1 MTMALEGIKILDLS
15 RTPPVPFCTMIL
27 GDLGAEI
34 IKIDIPS
41 GASRLRTRAPSARQK
56 RNALYQASA
65 RNKKSIGL
73 NLQSEEA
80 RQIVYQMAEKADIVI
95 EGFRPGVVKRL
106 GVDYETISKINP
118 RIIYCS
124 ISSYG
129 QDGPYRDVIAHD
141 LNSISM
147 GGALDLIG
155 QKGGRPI
162 IPLNLL
168 ADFGGSGMCAA
179 IGILSALIARNKT
192 GKGQYIDI
200 SLLDSVILLLSSL
213 ASGYFSSNIVPKRGE
228 QILSGGDYPCY
239 NIYDTKDGK
248 LISIACLEP
257 YIWADFCREIGKE
270 EFIPYQIN
278 PKKWEE
284 VSSYLKQLFLTKT
297 RDEWFDLMSQKNIFI
312 SKVYSLDEVFT
323 DPQVRHREMVLEVEH
338 PTEGKVK
345 QVGIAIKLSDTP
357 GKIRTL
363 ASLPGEHTNEILIG
377 LGYSEQRISEL
388 RQAGAI
394 S

>member
-1 MTMALEGIKILDLS
+1 MTTALEGIKILDLS
-15 RTPPVPFCTMIL
+15 RAAPGPFCTMIL

-34 IKIDIPS
+34 IKIDVPS
-41 GASRLRTRAPSARQK
+41 GVSRLRTGAPSERER
-56 RNALYQASA
+56 RNALYQASG

-73 NLQSEEA
+73 NLQSAEA
-80 RQIVYQMAEKADIVI
+80 RQIAYQMAEKADVVI

-129 QDGPYRDVIAHD
+129 QDGPYRDAIAHD

-155 QKGGRPI
+155 EKGGRPV
-162 IPLNLL
+162 IPLNLV
-168 ADFGGSGMCAA
+168 ADLGGSGMCAA
-179 IGILSALIARNKT
+179 IGILSAIIARSKT

-200 SLLDSVILLLSSL
+200 SMLDSVILLLSSL
-213 ASGYFSSNIVPKRGE
+213 ASSYFSNNIVPKRGE
-228 QILSGGDYPCY
+228 HSLSGGDYPCY

-248 LISIACLEP
+248 LISIGCLEP
-257 YIWADFCREIGKE
+257 YIWANFCREIGKE
-270 EFIPYQIN
+270 EFIPYQTN
-278 PKKWEE
+278 PLKWKE
-284 VSSYLKQLFLTKT
+284 VLSYLKQLFLTKT

-323 DPQVRHREMVLEVEH
+323 DPHVRHRAMVLEVEH